1 MAVSY
6 TGIRDD
12 DGAPTILKQIDQG
25 KPTPLDPRTDLR
37 AYAEELEWNE
47 FDTGQ
52 RQVSLAILADVMG
65 DYYAEKHFEE
75 FVHHVISEIPWEG
88 FRVPAES
95 IERWV
100 LECEQR
106 EKEGLPF

>member
-12 DGAPTILKQIDQG
+12 DGAPTIWKQIDDEFM
-25 KPTPLDPRTDLR
+25 PLNPRADLR
-37 AYAEELEWNE
+37 AFAEELEWNE

-52 RQVSLAILADVMG
+52 KQVGLAILADVMG
-65 DYYAEKHFEE
+65 DYYAEKYFEE
-75 FVHHVISEIPWEG
+75 FVHYVISAIPWEG

-106 EKEGLPF
+106 EKDGLPF